1 MLLPL
6 LPAIA
11 AIFLLEL
18 FMPTTRTELHS
29 QATTALIAIAGPIL
43 TLLIAGGLVGTVL
56 VAGYYRRRFGR
67 VSPTWRTR
75 MAGGILGGLG
85 AFGFNYALDTGLV
98 PYSLFKPG
106 PVNVGLLI
114 IAAGFTIYWL
124 LTGRFLTH
132 YLVLAAAGIVVG
144 LAPLVGLHPAGRW
157 WEVQEATVYLAV
169 IAGFGG
175 YLDHRT
181 LVHGLGALSNTA

>member
-1 MLLPL
+1 MQSAGSLFEPQRLRRMTANYHGLRGLMLLPL

-85 AFGFNYALDTGLV
+85 TFCFYYALDTGLV
-98 PYSLFKPG
+98 PYSLF
-106 PVNVGLLI
+106 
-114 IAAGFTIYWL
+114 
-124 LTGRFLTH
+124 
-132 YLVLAAAGIVVG
+132 
-144 LAPLVGLHPAGRW
+144 
-157 WEVQEATVYLAV
+157 
-169 IAGFGG
+169 
-175 YLDHRT
+175 
-181 LVHGLGALSNTA
+181 